1 MAQTFARPDRFYEVE
16 TTINDLPVSCE
27 LSITNG
33 QLTLEA
39 VKVQM
44 KKLIQTNTVWH
55 NIPFI
60 CDILDIMSASSI
72 ALLQTKCQ
80 ELWEEEEGF

>member
-1 MAQTFARPDRFYEVE
+1 MAQLFETE

-27 LSITNG
+27 LSITDG

-39 VKVQM
+39 VKIST

-55 NIPFI
+55 NIPFV
-60 CDILDIMSASSI
+60 CDILDIMSASAT

-80 ELWEEEEGF
+80 ELWEEEQL